1 MRIFIAVLVLIFSL
15 QSWTKADDISE
26 FEIEGVSIGDSLLD
40 FMDIDDIKRQLI
52 TNDHLYS
59 YTDKKFISILVIGLK
74 SEIYNKRIIAEVK
87 RKNDLKFII
96 YSVRGEMIFPGI
108 SKCLDQR
115 KNITTDLKSIFPNA
129 KKREWIRD
137 FPGYKDSKY
146 KTHGTNFDLDS
157 GASIGII
164 CSRFPRDLTPK
175 RDDSFYV
182 FIRSS
187 EFENW
192 LGKY

>member
-1 MRIFIAVLVLIFSL
+1 MKRLLLILILTFSF
-15 QSWTKADDISE
+15 QSLSKADDISD
-26 FEIEGVSIGDSLLD
+26 FQIEGMSIGDSLLE
-40 FMDIDDIKRQLI
+40 FMNIDDIKRQLI
-52 TNDHLYS
+52 ENDHLYF
-59 YTDKKFISILVIGLK
+59 YTDKKFISIIVTGLK

-96 YSVRGEMIFPGI
+96 YSVRGEIIFPGI

-115 KNITTDLKSIFPNA
+115 KNITTDLKSMFPNA

-146 KTHGTNFDLDS
+146 KIHGTNFDLDS
-157 GASIGII
+157 GDSIGIA
-164 CSRFPRDLTPK
+164 CSRYPRDLTPK
-175 RDDSFYV
+175 RGDNFYV
-182 FIRSS
+182 FIRSA

-192 LGKY
+192 LSKY